1 MYILRFCIH
10 NFALILPVLID
21 SIVPLEKIWK
31 SFSEFV
37 GVVKPCIAEVL
48 KSCYCS
54 VDEYQPISLVSWML
68 LVTSLEALC
77 IIFLSFPIPLM
88 ADFVSYSVNL
98 LLILETPKSMSDAM
112 VIFDLLIKTPVI
124 SSRNINIFR
133 AISSTSWKTAIKKKK
148 LHIVWLYYSS
158 YTKFLQHRHWNFH

>member
-1 MYILRFCIH
+1 
-10 NFALILPVLID
+10 
-21 SIVPLEKIWK
+21 
-31 SFSEFV
+31 
-37 GVVKPCIAEVL
+37 
-48 KSCYCS
+48 
-54 VDEYQPISLVSWML
+54 ML

-77 IIFLSFPIPLM
+77 IIFLSFPVPLM

-133 AISSTSWKTAIKKKK
+133 AISSTS
-148 LHIVWLYYSS
+148 
-158 YTKFLQHRHWNFH
+158 